1 MKIAWK
7 VINGYGPYAYLQKT
21 VHKGDT
27 VVSEHVAYIGK
38 AGVAI
43 APGETFAHE
52 GAKTVAPKIGNDV
65 VEKLNENSA
74 EKLTKSWLQASA
86 PLAAAAAEEH
96 CGPTNGTVAKSR
108 APKSHRKGA
117 RKLPA
122 GSSST
127 AYATVNELALVLDH
141 PDVVAATQGRQ
152 LAVAESIVKRIK
164 SKTPT
169 AKQLVA
175 LAGASK
181 VKEAPGPARIKAAT
195 KLWHAQQI
203 QKAVSAAKKIQAAR
217 QKKPVVQQLADTLSA
232 VAAKKA
238 EPKPLPKITKNQK
251 AELLESVAAGN
262 VESVLS
268 QLKSKVKSVAK
279 KQALEAEAEA
289 MLAVQQK
296 HHGAGRLT
304 LQDIHALDEA
314 ATQSGPALKIAAQK
328 ITDHAQ
334 QTLPK
339 SKAALKTKAVRATV
353 QDNAGVYG
361 LVLDP
366 IAGSISGDEAIG
378 LAIKSGLFPRYLPVS
393 IKNQAEHEPKG
404 TAEGYHSIVDAE
416 LKNVSPFVFKKGGF
430 SDEADARAVAHKAI
444 DALVEQTQQ
453 AKKQNVTGMTP
464 DALAGH
470 LAEHGVGTSKLQE
483 LETMLAEVATAAK
496 AGDAHN
502 KWTTGVHDW
511 ALNTIKAD
519 GKHYQKAG
527 LATTAMLTS
536 AVEKVGEG
544 ILTSH
549 LTSLAPD
556 PSSAPS
562 ITPKV
567 SMEIPKF
574 PSGKPKVS
582 KLNIKKLEAAAAK
595 GPEELAAVGSEIEA
609 KLIAVSKKAAIKQVV
624 EDLMKQI
631 GSDVET
637 QESDHQS
644 AQSEA
649 IADVATGEQE
659 LPAQK
664 VLSAKQAIQNEKEGT
679 GRAPK
684 NWDKDLKKLSGK
696 KGSNEGGL
704 YRDVKTQARHYI
716 KWPAE
721 SHARME
727 YLANLL
733 YRVAD
738 VPASDVRLIK
748 FGGKTALMSD
758 WLEDAKP
765 MSAAEMKNHPDVQD
779 NFVVDAWLANWDVVG
794 MSADNIVLG
803 PGGKAYRIDPGGS
816 LLYRAKGALKPSFGE
831 KVTELE
837 TMLQGGKNPQAANV
851 FGDLSKVDMKKL
863 ATRVTDITDSQ
874 IDEAVD
880 RAGIPNGK
888 MAGIPSISNVNAH
901 MKQVLRARRDHIV
914 KDLLNWTPPT
924 PMTAEGLAKVSSLP
938 KETLKLIADESDKLR
953 KPYGSKTAV
962 RKKVIGS
969 AMTAELGKKDGTKAG
984 GLVSNHWGTWKGSAA
999 TDAGNFIRWAA
1010 GANGRSPK
1018 AAMAALERFW
1028 EFKVKKGQMNES
1040 SRKQLRSVLEKN
1052 IEADGPLMRSGM
1064 DVSNEAN
1071 KALIN
1076 THVNHNTKTPTGKK
1090 RKLKTEVTIYQTW
1103 RPDQV
1108 EQMNLKP
1115 KVGETVE
1122 FNEPTVHSW
1131 SLSNGVFSGVSH
1143 GGMRTKATVPIDTI
1157 QITDRLNNLSG
1168 SYTNEDE
1175 LIFCCPVTKM
1185 EVVKVA

>member
-1 MKIAWK
+1 MGAPFLGSVWS
-7 VINGYGPYAYLQKT
+7 YKT
-21 VHKGDT
+21 IIPDSK
-27 VVSEHVAYIGK
+27 EH
-38 AGVAI
+38 
-43 APGETFAHE
+43 
-52 GAKTVAPKIGNDV
+52 
-65 VEKLNENSA
+65 L
-74 EKLTKSWLQASA
+74 
-86 PLAAAAAEEH
+86 LAASGHSPNPRLRWIQA
-96 CGPTNGTVAKSR
+96 
-108 APKSHRKGA
+108 KSHRKDT
-117 RKLPA
+117 KKIPA

-141 PDVVAATQGRQ
+141 PDVVAATRDQQ

-181 VKEAPGPARIKAAT
+181 VTEAPGPVRIKAAT
-195 KLWHAQQI
+195 KLWHAQHI
-203 QKAVSAAKKIQAAR
+203 EKAVTAAKTKQAAK
-217 QKKPVVQQLADTLSA
+217 QKKPVVQQLADTLSV

-238 EPKPLPKITKNQK
+238 EPKPLPKITKNHK
-251 AELLESVAAGN
+251 AKLLESVAAGN

-268 QLKSKVKSVAK
+268 QLKSKVKSDPK

-296 HHGAGRLT
+296 HHDAGRLT

-314 ATQSGPALKIAAQK
+314 SKQSGPALKAASQK
-328 ITDHAQ
+328 ITDHAK

-339 SKAALKTKAVRATV
+339 AKAVLKTKAVQATV
-353 QDNAGVYG
+353 QDNAGVHG

-378 LAIKSGLFPRYLPVS
+378 LAIKSGLLTRWTAVGL
-393 IKNQAEHEPKG
+393 KNQAEYKPTSAALTH
-404 TAEGYHSIVDAE
+404 HSIVNKDLKTVDAQV
-416 LKNVSPFVFKKGGF
+416 LKKGGF
-430 SDEADARAVAHKAI
+430 ADAADARAVAHKAI
-444 DALVEQTQQ
+444 DALVEQSKQ
-453 AKKQNVTGMTP
+453 ATAQNVTGMSP
-464 DALAGH
+464 DALTGH
-470 LAEHGVGTSKLQE
+470 LAEHVVGTAKLQE
-483 LETMLAEVATAAK
+483 LEAALAEAKTGAK

-502 KWTTGVHDW
+502 KWTAGVYDW
-511 ALNTIKAD
+511 AVNTIKAD

-527 LATTAMLTS
+527 LATTAMLTN
-536 AVEKVGEG
+536 AVEKVGEA
-544 ILTSH
+544 ILSSH
-549 LTSLAPD
+549 LTGLSPD
-556 PSSAPS
+556 PATAPA

-567 SMEIPKF
+567 SIEIPKF

-582 KLNIKKLEAAAAK
+582 KLNIKKLETAAAK
-595 GPEELAAVGSEIEA
+595 GPEELAAVGSEIEG
-609 KLIAVSKKAAIKQVV
+609 KLKAVSKKAAIKEVV

-631 GSDVET
+631 GSDLAT

-644 AQSEA
+644 DQAEA

-664 VLSAKQAIQNEKEGT
+664 EISPKQAIQNEKEGT

-684 NWDKDLKKLSGK
+684 NWDKDLKKVSGK

-704 YRDVKTQARHYI
+704 YKDVKTQARHYI

-738 VPASDVRLIK
+738 VPAPDVRLIE

-765 MSAAEMKNHPDVQD
+765 MSAAEMKKHPDVRD

-816 LLYRAKGALKPSFGE
+816 LLYRANGALKPSFGE

-837 TMLQGGKNPQAANV
+837 TMQQGGKNPQAAKV
-851 FGDLSKVDMKKL
+851 FGDLSKADMKKL

-888 MAGIPSISNVNAH
+888 MTGIPSIANVNAH

-924 PMTAEGLAKVSSLP
+924 PMTAEDLAKVSKLP
-938 KETLKLIADESDKLR
+938 KETLELIADEGDKLR
-953 KPYGSKTAV
+953 KPYSANTAV
-962 RKKVIGS
+962 RKKVIGN
-969 AMTAELGKKDGTKAG
+969 AMTSELGKKDGTKAG
-984 GLVSNHWGTWKGSAA
+984 GLVSKHWGTWKGSAA

-1010 GANGRSPK
+1010 GANGRSSK

-1028 EFKVKKGQMNES
+1028 AFKVKKGQMNES
-1040 SRKQLRSVLEKN
+1040 SRKKHRATLDKH
-1052 IEADGPLMRSGM
+1052 IKADGPMMRSGM

-1090 RKLKTEVTIYQTW
+1090 RKLKTEVTIYRTW

-1168 SYTNEDE
+1168 SYTSEDE

>member
-1 MKIAWK
+1 MGAPFLGS
-7 VINGYGPYAYLQKT
+7 VCFYKT
-21 VHKGDT
+21 IIPDSK
-27 VVSEHVAYIGK
+27 EHLLAASGHSPNPRLRWIR
-38 AGVAI
+38 
-43 APGETFAHE
+43 
-52 GAKTVAPKIGNDV
+52 AKPAD
-65 VEKLNENSA
+65 
-74 EKLTKSWLQASA
+74 
-86 PLAAAAAEEH
+86 AAAAEEH
-96 CGPTNGTVAKSR
+96 CGSTNGTVAEPR
-108 APKSHRKGA
+108 APKSHRKES
-117 RKLPA
+117 KKTPA

-141 PDVVAATQGRQ
+141 PDVVAATRDQQ

-169 AKQLVA
+169 AKQLVT

-181 VKEAPGPARIKAAT
+181 VTEAPGPARIKAAT

-203 QKAVSAAKKIQAAR
+203 EKAVAAAKRAQAAK
-217 QKKPVVQQLADTLSA
+217 QKKPVVQQLADTLSM

-238 EPKPLPKITKNQK
+238 EPKPLPKITKNHK
-251 AELLESVAAGN
+251 AKLLQAVAAGN
-262 VESVLS
+262 VESILS
-268 QLKSKVKSVAK
+268 QLKSKVKSAAK
-279 KQALEAEAEA
+279 KQALEAEA

-296 HHGAGRLT
+296 HHDAGRLT

-314 ATQSGPALKIAAQK
+314 SKQGGPALKAAAQK
-328 ITDHAQ
+328 ITDHAN

-339 SKAALKTKAVRATV
+339 AKAALKVKAIEATV

-366 IAGSISGDEAIG
+366 IAGSISGGEAIG
-378 LAIKSGLFPRYLPVS
+378 LAIKSGLLTRWTAVGL
-393 IKNQAEHEPKG
+393 KNQAEYKPTSAALTH
-404 TAEGYHSIVDAE
+404 HSIVNKD
-416 LKNVSPFVFKKGGF
+416 LKTVDPQVLKKGGF
-430 SDEADARAVAHKAI
+430 ADAADARAVAHKAI
-444 DALVEQTQQ
+444 DALVEQSKQ
-453 AKKQNVTGMTP
+453 ATAQNVTGMSA
-464 DALAGH
+464 DALTGH
-470 LAEHGVGTSKLQE
+470 LAEHVVGTGKLQE
-483 LETMLAEVATAAK
+483 LETALAALPTQKNAYTVF
-496 AGDAHN
+496 GM
-502 KWTTGVHDW
+502 WSTGLFQW
-511 ALNTIKAD
+511 ANEELVAD

-527 LATTAMLTS
+527 LPTAEMLTE
-536 AVEKVGEG
+536 ALRKVGEG
-544 ILTSH
+544 ILE
-549 LTSLAPD
+549 SLYKGAATD
-556 PSSAPS
+556 PTAAAVV
-562 ITPKV
+562 PKV
-567 SMEIPKF
+567 SIEIPKF

-582 KLNIKKLEAAAAK
+582 KLNIKKLEAATAK
-595 GPEELAAVGSEIEA
+595 GPQELAAVGSAIEG
-609 KLIAVSKKAAIKQVV
+609 KLMAVSKKAAIKEVV

-631 GSDVET
+631 GSDIAT

-649 IADVATGEQE
+649 IADVATGEQA

-664 VLSAKQAIQNEKEGT
+664 DVSAKQAIQNEKEGT

-733 YRVAD
+733 YRVAE
-738 VPASDVRLIK
+738 VPAPDVRLIK

-758 WLEDAKP
+758 WLEDTKP
-765 MSAAEMKNHPDVQD
+765 MSAEEMKKHPDVRD

-816 LLYRAKGALKPSFGE
+816 LLYRAKGGLKPSFGE

-837 TMLQGGKNPQAANV
+837 TMLQGSKNPQAAKV
-851 FGDLSKVDMKKL
+851 FGDLSKADMKKL

-888 MAGIPSISNVNAH
+888 MTGIPQISNVNAH
-901 MKQVLRARRDHIV
+901 MKQVLRSRRNHIV

-924 PMTAEGLAKVSSLP
+924 PMTAEDLAKVSKLP
-938 KETLKLIADESDKLR
+938 KEALELIADEGDKLR
-953 KPYGSKTAV
+953 KPYSANTTV

-969 AMTAELGKKDGTKAG
+969 AMTAGLGKKDGTKAG
-984 GLVSNHWGTWKGSAA
+984 GLVSKHWGTWKGNAA

-1010 GANGRSPK
+1010 GSNGRSPK

-1028 EFKVKKGQMNES
+1028 EFKVKKGQMNED
-1040 SRKQLRSVLEKN
+1040 SRKKHRATLDKH
-1052 IEADGPLMRSGM
+1052 IKADGPLMRSGM

-1076 THVNHNTKTPTGKK
+1076 THVNHNTKTPSGKK
-1090 RKLKTEVTIYQTW
+1090 RKLKTEVTIYRTW

-1131 SLSNGVFSGVSH
+1131 SLSSGVFSGVSH
-1143 GGMRTKATVPIDTI
+1143 GGMRTKATVPIDAV